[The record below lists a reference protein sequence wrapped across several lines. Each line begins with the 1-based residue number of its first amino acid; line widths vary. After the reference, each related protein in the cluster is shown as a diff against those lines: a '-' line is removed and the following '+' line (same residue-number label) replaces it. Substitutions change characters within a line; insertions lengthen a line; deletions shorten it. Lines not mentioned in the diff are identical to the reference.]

1 MVLCSK
7 KMSLNKEWLFYC
19 LYLENKIRMI
29 IPFAVESREVKGK
42 KCWLKSD
49 TKMTTKL
56 MKFTY
61 FV

>member
-1 MVLCSK
+1 
-7 KMSLNKEWLFYC
+7 
-19 LYLENKIRMI
+19 MI